1 MRYLGVVQP
10 CRALNSNNRHRSP
23 RVTTPEMQ
31 PLDFRELPL
40 EEMQARVS
48 DFVADLR
55 RRRTV
60 RHFTDRAVPRTLI
73 EECLRAANSAP
84 SGGNRQPWHFVIVGD
99 AETKSRIRKA
109 AEAEEYEL
117 YHRRASDEWLEALAV
132 LGTDEH
138 KPFLEIA
145 PWLIV
150 VFAEIWGVSPD
161 GSKKKNFYVQESV
174 GIATGFLIAALHRAG
189 LATLTHTPSPMGFL
203 RDILGRGENER
214 AFLIL
219 VSGYPADDAEVPV
232 LEKKKL
238 DDVTNFRE

>member
-1 MRYLGVVQP
+1 
-10 CRALNSNNRHRSP
+10 
-23 RVTTPEMQ
+23 MQ
-31 PLDFRELPL
+31 PLDHRELPL
-40 EEMQARVS
+40 EEMQAQARE
-48 DFVADLR
+48 FVTDIR

-60 RHFTDRAVPRTLI
+60 RHFSDRPVPRSLI

-84 SGGNRQPWHFVIVGD
+84 SGGNRQPWHFVSVGD
-99 AETKSRIRKA
+99 AETKSRIREA

-117 YHRRASDEWLEALAV
+117 YHGRASNEWLEALAI

-150 VFAEIWGVSPD
+150 VFSETWGISPD
-161 GSKKKNFYVQESV
+161 GSKKKNFYVQESI

-219 VSGYPADDAEVPV
+219 VTGYPADDAEVPV
-232 LEKKKL
+232 LEKKRL
-238 DDVTNFRE
+238 ADVASFIE

>member
-1 MRYLGVVQP
+1 MAQP
-10 CRALNSNNRHRSP
+10 P
-23 RVTTPEMQ
+23 MQ

-60 RHFTDRAVPRTLI
+60 RHFTDRAVPRTLL
-73 EECLRAANSAP
+73 EVCLRAANSAP
-84 SGGNRQPWHFVIVGD
+84 SGGNRQPWHFVIVSD
-99 AETKSRIRKA
+99 AETKSRIREA

-117 YHRRASDEWLEALAV
+117 YHTRASDEWLEALAV

-219 VSGYPADDAEVPV
+219 VTGYPADDAEVPV
-232 LEKKKL
+232 FEKKKL
-238 DDVTNFRE
+238 DDVTSFRE

>member
-1 MRYLGVVQP
+1 
-10 CRALNSNNRHRSP
+10 
-23 RVTTPEMQ
+23 MQ

-40 EEMQARVS
+40 EEMQARVRE
-48 DFVADLR
+48 FVADMQ

-60 RHFTDRAVPRTLI
+60 RHFSNQPVPRSLI

-84 SGGNRQPWHFVIVGD
+84 SGANRQPWHFVSVGD
-99 AETKSRIRKA
+99 GETKSRIREA

-117 YHRRASDEWLEALAV
+117 YHGRASDEWLEALAI

-138 KPFLEIA
+138 KPFLELA

-150 VFAEIWGVSPD
+150 VFSETWGVSQD
-161 GSKKKNFYVQESV
+161 GSKKKNFYVQESI

-219 VSGYPADDAEVPV
+219 VTGYPADDAEVPV
-232 LEKKKL
+232 LEKKGL
-238 DDVTNFRE
+238 ADVASFVE

>member
-1 MRYLGVVQP
+1 M
-10 CRALNSNNRHRSP
+10 
-23 RVTTPEMQ
+23 TTPEMQ

-40 EEMQARVS
+40 EEMQTRVS

-84 SGGNRQPWHFVIVGD
+84 SGANRQPWHFVAVGD
-99 AETKSRIRKA
+99 AGTKSCIRTA
-109 AEAEEYEL
+109 AEAEEREF
-117 YHRRASDEWLEALAV
+117 YHGRAPDEWLDALEV

-138 KPFLEIA
+138 KPFLEVA

-150 VFAEIWGVSPD
+150 IFAETYGVADD
-161 GSKKKNFYVQESV
+161 GEKIKNYYVPESV

-203 RDILGRGENER
+203 RDILGRGEHER

-219 VSGYPADDAEVPV
+219 VTGYPAGDAQVPA
-232 LEKKKL
+232 LAKKRL
-238 DDVTNFRE
+238 ADVASFVE

>member
-1 MRYLGVVQP
+1 MAQP
-10 CRALNSNNRHRSP
+10 P
-23 RVTTPEMQ
+23 MQ

-99 AETKSRIRKA
+99 AETKSRIREA

-117 YHRRASDEWLEALAV
+117 YHGRASNEWLEALAI

-219 VSGYPADDAEVPV
+219 VTGYPADDAEVPV
-232 LEKKKL
+232 IEKKKL
-238 DDVTNFRE
+238 DDVTSFRE

>member
-1 MRYLGVVQP
+1 
-10 CRALNSNNRHRSP
+10 
-23 RVTTPEMQ
+23 MQ

-84 SGGNRQPWHFVIVGD
+84 SGGNRQPWHFVIVSD
-99 AETKSRIRKA
+99 AETKSRIREA

-117 YHRRASDEWLEALAV
+117 YHKRASDEWLEALAG

-203 RDILGRGENER
+203 NEILGRPANER
-214 AFLIL
+214 PYLLI
-219 VSGYPADDAEVPV
+219 VTGYPANDATVPDIT
-232 LEKKKL
+232 KKNL
-238 DDVTNFRE
+238 DEIATFI